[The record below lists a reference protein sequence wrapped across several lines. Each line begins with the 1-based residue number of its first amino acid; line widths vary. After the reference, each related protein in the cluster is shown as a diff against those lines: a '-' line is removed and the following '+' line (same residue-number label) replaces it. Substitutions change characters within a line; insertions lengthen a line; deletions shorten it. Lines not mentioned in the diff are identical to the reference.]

1 MVHKQSTNQQ
11 KYITAMFCVHLPRS
25 SSADFAAARDEVLD
39 IHGTL
44 DTEDVVNA
52 AAEPI
57 MVAIIASL
65 YCVI

>member
-1 MVHKQSTNQQ
+1 MRISSINFIHATVVV
-11 KYITAMFCVHLPRS
+11 VHLPRS

>member
-1 MVHKQSTNQQ
+1 MQLL
-11 KYITAMFCVHLPRS
+11 FCVHLPRS